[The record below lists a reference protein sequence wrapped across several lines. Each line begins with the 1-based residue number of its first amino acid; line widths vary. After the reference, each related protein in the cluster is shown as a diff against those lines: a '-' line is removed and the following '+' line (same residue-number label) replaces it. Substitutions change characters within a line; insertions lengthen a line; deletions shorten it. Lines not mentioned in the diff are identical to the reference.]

1 MFVPIIYQ
9 DEDLLVVNKP
19 IGLTTHPTES
29 EDPATADVVSAV
41 KRQLG
46 LVYVGLH
53 HRLDREVSGVLA
65 FAARKEANANMAKVF
80 EGRSVQKEYLAIV
93 AGRLPRSEG
102 EINAVLTEVSSGRYA
117 VAKLPDRRAQAAR
130 TRYKVE
136 QTTADGK
143 FSLVRLWLDTGRTH
157 QLRVHLAFMGAPI
170 VGDAIYGSAQKFPRL
185 LLHAALLRFAHPGTG
200 HTATFEAAPPPLFKR
215 LQAGEALPEI
225 ELAQRLL
232 THERGLALLNGA
244 DEVGLGHLLDL
255 ATLRRTAFLADPTQQ
270 TTGYCLINGSGDG
283 LPGLLVDCFGQT
295 LVIDP
300 QLRTTQPAFGLVQE
314 LLARKFPGFKLHL
327 KEDFNRGP
335 EANSTQDYRRSGPQ
349 TQANPPPTKVLEPS
363 LRLRENGL
371 DFETPP
377 ELFGLDL
384 REMRERVRA
393 WSKGQTVL
401 NCFGP
406 LADIGVV
413 AMKGG
418 ATRVVNLDASLP
430 NLGYINYRLN
440 GFEPDPLDFV
450 QNDVP
455 KGLGELAR
463 QQQKFDLVILN
474 QPTQDEAYQVPNYP
488 RLARLAGQIIAPGG
502 RLIAISSDDQ
512 LERRKFRDQLVKGLQ
527 EAGRKAIVAGVYH
540 EPELDFP
547 RFGEAEGYLKVLVIK
562 LD

>member
-19 IGLTTHPTES
+19 VGLTTHPTES

-46 LVYVGLH
+46 LTYLGLH

-65 FAARKEANANMAKVF
+65 FAVRKEANANMAKAF
-80 EGRSVQKEYLAIV
+80 EGRSVQKEYLAVV
-93 AGRLPRSEG
+93 AGRLPRVEG
-102 EINAVLTEVSSGRYA
+102 EINAALTEVSSGRYE

-136 QTTADGK
+136 QTTTDNK

-170 VGDAIYGSAQKFPRL
+170 VGDAIYGHAQKFPRL

-215 LQAGEALPEI
+215 LQAGETLPEI

-232 THERGLALLNGA
+232 TNERGLGLLNET

-255 ATLRRTAFLADPTQQ
+255 ATLRRTAFLADPTGQ

-300 QLRTTQPAFGLVQE
+300 QLRTTQPAFDLVQK
-314 LLARKFPGFKLHL
+314 LLTEKFPGFELRL
-327 KEDFNRGP
+327 KESFNRSSDSTSNQNYRKAGP
-335 EANSTQDYRRSGPQ
+335 KLDTKPVAIGVSGP
-349 TQANPPPTKVLEPS
+349 T
-363 LRLRENGL
+363 LRLRENGV
-371 DFETPP
+371 DFEVQP
-377 ELFGLDL
+377 ELFSLDL

-406 LADIGVV
+406 QADMGVI

-418 ATRVVNLDASLP
+418 ATRVLNLDAAA
-430 NLGYINYRLN
+430 NKGYANYRLN
-440 GFEPDPLDFV
+440 GFEPDPLDFG
-450 QNDVP
+450 QADVP
-455 KGLGELAR
+455 KGLGDLAR
-463 QQQKFDLVILN
+463 EQQKFDLVILN
-474 QPTQDEAYQVPNYP
+474 QPAQDEAYQVPNYA

-547 RFGEAEGYLKVLVIK
+547 RFGETEGYLKVLVIK

>member
-19 IGLTTHPTES
+19 VGLTTHPTES

-46 LVYVGLH
+46 LAYLGLH

-93 AGRLPRSEG
+93 AGRLPRVEG
-102 EINAVLTEVSSGRYA
+102 EINAALTEVSSGRYE
-117 VAKLPDRRAQAAR
+117 VAKMPDRRAQAAR
-130 TRYKVE
+130 TRYRVE

-143 FSLVRLWLDTGRTH
+143 LSLVRLWLDTGRTH

-170 VGDAIYGSAQKFPRL
+170 VGDTVYGPAHKFPRL
-185 LLHAALLRFAHPGTG
+185 LLHAALLRFAHPDTG
-200 HTATFEAAPPPLFKR
+200 QTATFEAAPPPLFKR

-232 THERGLALLNGA
+232 THERGLAVLNEL

-255 ATLRRTAFLADPTQQ
+255 ATLRRTAFLADPTGQ
-270 TTGYCLINGSGDG
+270 TNGYCLINGSGDG

-300 QLRTTQPAFGLVQE
+300 QLRTTQPAFGLVQK
-314 LLARKFPGFKLHL
+314 LLTEKFPGFELRL
-327 KEDFNRGP
+327 KAALNRRP
-335 EANSTQDYRRSGPQ
+335 ATPSTQDYRRQGQKPQINPFPVTGSGS
-349 TQANPPPTKVLEPS
+349 A
-363 LRLRENGL
+363 LRVRENGV
-371 DFETPP
+371 DFEVRP
-377 ELFGLDL
+377 ELFNLDL

-393 WSKGQTVL
+393 WSKDQTVL

-406 LADIGVV
+406 SADMGVV
-413 AMKGG
+413 ALKGG
-418 ATRVVNLDASLP
+418 ATHVTNLDLAA
-430 NLGYINYRLN
+430 NLGYSNYRLN
-440 GFEPDPLDFV
+440 GFETDLPDFI
-450 QNDVP
+450 QADVP

-463 QQQKFDLVILN
+463 QQQKFDLLILN
-474 QPTQDEAYQVPNYP
+474 QPNQDEAYQVPNYP
-488 RLARLAGQIIAPGG
+488 RLARLSGQIIAAGG

-527 EAGRKAIVAGVYH
+527 EAGRKAIVTGVYH
-540 EPELDFP
+540 
-547 RFGEAEGYLKVLVIK
+547 
-562 LD
+562 